1 MKLAILTGGLLP
13 IPAVQGGA
21 IENFIDYYL
30 DYNDRMKL
38 HDITVYS
45 PWDPKV
51 SNHPALASSV
61 NHYHYIDV
69 TSLRARIG
77 RRLYKIFQPS
87 DDYYNYFIEYYF
99 EKVFTDLKKKNFD
112 YIIIENGAGL
122 AYKLSQ
128 RGYKNLILHMNND
141 LLNSN
146 TPHHDEIYNSYVK
159 IITVSNYIKDRVSTI
174 QPVNNIQVLNNGIDL
189 GIFSR
194 KESSSLTRKNMG
206 FSEDDFVIV
215 YSGRINNEKGVSEL
229 IDAMLMLKDYP
240 NIKLMIIG
248 GTFFGNSSNEDDFVR
263 SLKEKSRSIS
273 DRLVFTGFIPYEKVP
288 EYLQIADIAALPSIW
303 DDPFPTTELE
313 AQAMG
318 LPIITT
324 VRGGIP
330 EEVCPEDAILL
341 ETDNHIVDNLAKS
354 ILELYSNLD
363 RRKQMSK
370 VALERAGRFSK
381 EIFAEKFFAAIEEK

>member
-99 EKVFTDLKKKNFD
+99 EKVFTDLKKKIFD

-159 IITVSNYIKDRVSTI
+159 IITVSNYIKGRVSTI

-189 GIFSR
+189 EIFSR
-194 KESSSLTRKNMG
+194 KESSSVTRKNMG

>member
-99 EKVFTDLKKKNFD
+99 EKVFTDLKKKIFD

-159 IITVSNYIKDRVSTI
+159 IITVSNYIKGRVSTI

-189 GIFSR
+189 KIFSR

>member
-99 EKVFTDLKKKNFD
+99 EKVFTDLKKKIFD

-159 IITVSNYIKDRVSTI
+159 IITVSNYIKGRVSTI

-189 GIFSR
+189 KIFSR

-206 FSEDDFVIV
+206 FSENDFVIV